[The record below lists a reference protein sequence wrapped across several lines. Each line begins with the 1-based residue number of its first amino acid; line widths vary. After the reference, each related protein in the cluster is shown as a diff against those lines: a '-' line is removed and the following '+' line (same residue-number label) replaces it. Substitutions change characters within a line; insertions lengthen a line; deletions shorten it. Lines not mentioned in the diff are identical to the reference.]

1 MLNVVLNP
9 FLPTFRGLNKTVALT
24 KHMSNKKELSFPLI
38 IIAIVIGV
46 TIFKQFDFE
55 NLKFEKPAMAVVYIL
70 TFLMTVY
77 LIFKKKTEK

>member
-1 MLNVVLNP
+1 MN
-9 FLPTFRGLNKTVALT
+9 
-24 KHMSNKKELSFPLI
+24 NKKEYSFPLL
-38 IIAIVIGV
+38 IIAVVLGW

-77 LIFKKKTEK
+77 FIFKKDKGKVK